1 MTTPEGD
8 ARASVR
14 AAASTRRSGSL
25 GRDAVL
31 ALGLLGT
38 GIAGVAAFL
47 KAAAATD
54 AGRFP
59 VAPVAALAV
68 LLLGALLAKWSF
80 APVRRRAGAPRP
92 TAYAEPLAELPD
104 VGGDALDHAAV
115 DADGFEH
122 TVAALCARD
131 GCTSVEVVGG
141 AGDLGADV
149 LATTADGRRVVLQCK
164 HYAEDNRV
172 GSQDLQRFGGT
183 CFAVHG
189 ADVAVI
195 VTTSSFTA
203 PAAEYADACGIVC
216 VDGEGLAAWTELQ
229 APPPWE
235 AASDTSA
242 PVPSDPFAP
251 ARGATS

>member
-1 MTTPEGD
+1 MTTPEED
-8 ARASVR
+8 APASVR
-14 AAASTRRSGSL
+14 GTGSPRRSAL
-25 GRDAVL
+25 GRDAAL

-38 GIAGVAAFL
+38 GAAGAAAFL
-47 KAAAATD
+47 KAVSADGT
-54 AGRFP
+54 RLP
-59 VAPVAALAV
+59 VAPIAALAV
-68 LLLGALLAKWSF
+68 LLLGALLAKWSL
-80 APVRRRAGAPRP
+80 APVRRRPGAPRRTRYEQGP
-92 TAYAEPLAELPD
+92 VELPD
-104 VGGDALDHAAV
+104 IGGEALDHAAV

-164 HYAEDNRV
+164 HYAEDHRV

-183 CFAVHG
+183 CFAVHE

-203 PAAEYADACGIVC
+203 PAAEYADTCGIAR
-216 VDGEGLAAWTELQ
+216 VDGEALAAWTEQQ
-229 APPPWE
+229 APAPWE
-235 AASDTSA
+235 SGLGAPAPAPSALTRGAAS
-242 PVPSDPFAP
+242 
-251 ARGATS
+251 

>member
-1 MTTPEGD
+1 MTTPEED
-8 ARASVR
+8 APASVR
-14 AAASTRRSGSL
+14 GAASARRSGSL

-38 GIAGVAAFL
+38 GIAGVVAFV

-54 AGRFP
+54 GGRLP
-59 VAPVAALAV
+59 VAPVAALSV

-80 APVRRRAGAPRP
+80 APVRGRARVPRP
-92 TAYAEPLAELPD
+92 PAYAEPPAELPD

-183 CFAVHG
+183 CFAVHE

-203 PAAEYADACGIVC
+203 PAAEYADACGIVR
-216 VDGEGLAAWTELQ
+216 VDGEGLAAWTELG

-235 AASDTSA
+235 PAADALT
-242 PVPSDPFAP
+242 SDPSAP
-251 ARGATS
+251 ARGATA

>member
-1 MTTPEGD
+1 MTASKGD
-8 ARASVR
+8 ARASGHG
-14 AAASTRRSGSL
+14 SGSARRPGA

-38 GIAGVAAFL
+38 AITGLAAFAR
-47 KAAAATD
+47 AAD
-54 AGRFP
+54 ADGVRFP
-59 VAPVAALAV
+59 LVPVATVAV
-68 LLLGALLAKWSF
+68 LLLGVLLAKWGY
-80 APVRRRAGAPRP
+80 APVRRRPRTVRPARYAAAPADP
-92 TAYAEPLAELPD
+92 PE
-104 VGGDALDHAAV
+104 VGVDAFDHAAV

-122 TVAALCARD
+122 AVAALCVRD

-183 CFAVHG
+183 CYAVHE

-203 PAAEYADACGIVC
+203 PAAEYADTCGIAR
-216 VDGEGLAAWTELQ
+216 VDGEALAAWTEQ
-229 APPPWE
+229 RAPAPWE
-235 AASDTSA
+235 SVGGAPATAPSDTSEG
-242 PVPSDPFAP
+242 
-251 ARGATS
+251 ARP